1 MPIRV
6 TLDRMLL
13 ERRMSLTELCD
24 RVGIT
29 LANLS
34 ILKTGKAKAVR
45 FTTLEALCRELD
57 CQPGDLLQFEVKDPR
72 VGMVTITEVEVSGD
86 MSHAK
91 IYYSAAEGT
100 KELQKG
106 LEKSAGFLRTQL
118 SKRLLLRTV
127 PQLHFVYDASI
138 DRGMKLS
145 KLIDE
150 ALAPDVPAKSDK
162 H

>member
-1 MPIRV
+1 MAKEFSR
-6 TLDRMLL
+6 
-13 ERRMSLTELCD
+13 SD
-24 RVGIT
+24 RVAEQIQ
-29 LANLS
+29 
-34 ILKTGKAKAVR
+34 
-45 FTTLEALCRELD
+45 RELA
-57 CQPGDLLQFEVKDPR
+57 DLLQFEVKDPR

-91 IYYSAAEGT
+91 IYYSAADGT

-138 DRGMKLS
+138 DRGMRLS

-150 ALAPDVPAKSDK
+150 ALAPEAPTKSNK